1 MDRKQVN
8 ISFQTEYDNEN
19 KLVLNTNINNVYQ
32 VYII

>member
-8 ISFQTEYDNEN
+8 ISFQTAYDNEN

-32 VYII
+32 VFII